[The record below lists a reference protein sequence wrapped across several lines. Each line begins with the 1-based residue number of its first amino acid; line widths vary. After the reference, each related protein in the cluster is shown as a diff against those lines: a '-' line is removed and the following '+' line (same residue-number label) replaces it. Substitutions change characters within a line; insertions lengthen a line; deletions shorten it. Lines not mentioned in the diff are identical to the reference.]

1 MSTKA
6 SQEEEEALVQTAS
19 SYCASN
25 GILMGARDK
34 STNQPLGA
42 NIYEPAPFSLHPT
55 LLPRAAF
62 EKAYEM
68 AVPFNNVVHR
78 AASKYEGWLRA
89 AVKTAAEGDRDF
101 TGKMLALA
109 DNVVQRG
116 RVQNVALGI
125 LRSDYM
131 LHCDAGASNEDG
143 EAAQKRQF
151 DSAIPLQVE
160 LNTIASSF
168 GCLSSKITCM
178 HQHLES
184 LESLG
189 GPTTG
194 EGALPDNGA
203 AEGVAEGLAVALK
216 EYQRQR
222 EEHVD
227 KRSGDADNDIDEV
240 VVVMVVQPGETNS
253 VDQRDLEFLL
263 QQKHGVRLIRRS
275 LNELATAASMNNGDG
290 DDFLGRELIIPD
302 GDKKVAAGVVYYRA
316 GYTPDDYPSDTEWEG
331 RGKVEHSAAIK
342 CPDIFYHV
350 FGTKKVQQVLAEP
363 NVLRQFCESDEEEK
377 LLSSSFAGL
386 YALGEGDD
394 SAAVEAALSNPYGY
408 VLKPQREGGGN
419 NLYDDELVRELKSMS
434 YDERGAFILMQKIM
448 PPSVPGKLV
457 RGGEIVYDGPTVCE
471 LGVFGISL
479 RRYSSGNESGKD
491 EDGND
496 DEDIL
501 LNKVVGH
508 ILRAKS
514 VQTDEGGVA
523 AGYAFL
529 SSPRVV

>member
-1 MSTKA
+1 MASKA

-55 LLPRAAF
+55 LLPRVAF
-62 EKAYEM
+62 DKAYEM

-78 AASKYEGWLRA
+78 AASKYEGWLRS

-101 TGKMLALA
+101 TGKMLVLA
-109 DNVVQRG
+109 DEVVKKG
-116 RVQNVALGI
+116 RVQNVVLGI

-131 LHCDAGASNEDG
+131 LHCESKTSGDDG
-143 EAAQKRQF
+143 EGEADQKRQF

-168 GCLSSKITCM
+168 GCLSSKITRM
-178 HQHLES
+178 HQH

-194 EGALPDNGA
+194 QGSLADNGA
-203 AEGVAEGLAVALK
+203 AEGVAEGLAMALK

-222 EEHVD
+222 EEHSI
-227 KRSGDADNDIDEV
+227 KRDDADDVDEV

-290 DDFLGRELIIPD
+290 DDFLERELIIPD
-302 GDKKVAAGVVYYRA
+302 GDKTVAAGVVYYRA
-316 GYTPDDYPSDTEWEG
+316 GYTPNDYPTDTEWQG

-342 CPDIFYHV
+342 CPDIMYHV
-350 FGTKKVQQVLAEP
+350 FGSKKIQQVLAEP

-394 SAAVEAALSNPYGY
+394 SAAVEAALANPHGY

-419 NLYDDELVRELKSMS
+419 NLYDDDLVRELKSMS

-479 RRYSSGNESGKD
+479 RRYG
-491 EDGND
+491 GND
-496 DEDIL
+496 DDDDDDIL

>member
-1 MSTKA
+1 MATMSAKSA
-6 SQEEEEALVQTAS
+6 EAEQEALVQLAS

-34 STNQPLGA
+34 ATNKPLGA

-55 LLPRAAF
+55 LLPKAAF
-62 EKAYEM
+62 ERAYDM

-78 AASKYEGWLRA
+78 AASRYQGWLRG

-101 TGKMLALA
+101 TGKMLKLA
-109 DNVVQRG
+109 DDVVKRG
-116 RVQNVALGI
+116 RVQKVALGL

-131 LHCDAGASNEDG
+131 LHCADDSSGANAADA
-143 EAAQKRQF
+143 KKQF
-151 DSAIPLQVE
+151 DEAIPLQVE

-168 GCLSSKITCM
+168 GCLSSKITMM
-178 HQHLES
+178 HQHI
-184 LESLG
+184 ESLG
-189 GPTTG
+189 GAMTG
-194 EGALPDNGA
+194 EGILPDNGA
-203 AEGVAEGLAVALK
+203 AEGIAEGLAMALK
-216 EYQRQR
+216 EYERQR
-222 EEHVD
+222 KEQQ
-227 KRSGDADNDIDEV
+227 ADPIDEV

-275 LNELATAASMNNGDG
+275 LYELATASNFA
-290 DDFLGRELIIPD
+290 DDSAEDFNGRELIIPD
-302 GDKKVAAGVVYYRA
+302 GDKTVAAAVVYYRA
-316 GYTPDDYPSDTEWEG
+316 GYTPNDYPTIMEWDG
-331 RGKVEHSAAIK
+331 REKVEHSSAIK

-363 NVLRQFCESDEEEK
+363 QVLRQFCESDEEEK

-394 SAAVEAALSNPYGY
+394 SAAIEAALANPHGF

-419 NLYDDELVRELKSMS
+419 NLYDDDLVKQLKSMS
-434 YDERGAFILMQKIM
+434 YVERGAFILMQKIM

-457 RGGEIVYDGPTVCE
+457 RGGEIVYEGPCVCE
-471 LGVFGISL
+471 LGVFGITL
-479 RRYSSGNESGKD
+479 RCY
-491 EDGND
+491 D
-496 DEDIL
+496 DEEAEGTSRKGDGII

-508 ILRAKS
+508 ILRSKS
-514 VQTDEGGVA
+514 VRTDEGGVA

>member
-1 MSTKA
+1 MKLLACSFLFTGAAAFASGTVHSIDSNQRPSTVRPSTFKNTIDTKMASKA

-55 LLPRAAF
+55 LLPRVAF
-62 EKAYEM
+62 DKAYEM

-78 AASKYEGWLRA
+78 AASKYEGWLRS

-101 TGKMLALA
+101 TGKMLVLA
-109 DNVVQRG
+109 DEVVKKG
-116 RVQNVALGI
+116 RVQNVVLGI

-131 LHCDAGASNEDG
+131 LHCESKTSGDDG
-143 EAAQKRQF
+143 EGEADQKRQF

-168 GCLSSKITCM
+168 GCLSSKITRM
-178 HQHLES
+178 HQH

-194 EGALPDNGA
+194 QGSLADNGA
-203 AEGVAEGLAVALK
+203 AEGVAEGLAMALK

-222 EEHVD
+222 EEHSI
-227 KRSGDADNDIDEV
+227 KRDDADDVDEV

-290 DDFLGRELIIPD
+290 DDFLERELIIPD
-302 GDKKVAAGVVYYRA
+302 GDKTVAAGVVYYRA
-316 GYTPDDYPSDTEWEG
+316 GYTPNDYPTDTEWQG

-342 CPDIFYHV
+342 CPDIMYHV
-350 FGTKKVQQVLAEP
+350 FGSKKIQQVLAEP
-363 NVLRQFCESDEEEK
+363 NVLRQFCESDEEEIFYPPR
-377 LLSSSFAGL
+377 LLVYTPL
-386 YALGEGDD
+386 E
-394 SAAVEAALSNPYGY
+394 
-408 VLKPQREGGGN
+408 REMI
-419 NLYDDELVRELKSMS
+419 LPPLRPLLP
-434 YDERGAFILMQKIM
+434 ILMAT
-448 PPSVPGKLV
+448 
-457 RGGEIVYDGPTVCE
+457 Y
-471 LGVFGISL
+471 
-479 RRYSSGNESGKD
+479 
-491 EDGND
+491 
-496 DEDIL
+496 
-501 LNKVVGH
+501 
-508 ILRAKS
+508 
-514 VQTDEGGVA
+514 
-523 AGYAFL
+523 
-529 SSPRVV
+529 

>member
-1 MSTKA
+1 MSSKA
-6 SQEEEEALVQTAS
+6 SQEEEDALVQTAS

-42 NIYEPAPFSLHPT
+42 NVYEPAPFSLHPT

-62 EKAYEM
+62 DKAYEM

-78 AASKYEGWLRA
+78 AASKYEGWLHD
-89 AVKTAAEGDRDF
+89 AVKTAAEGDKDF

-109 DNVVQRG
+109 DEVVEKG
-116 RVQNVALGI
+116 RVQNVVLGI

-131 LHCDAGASNEDG
+131 LHCESKTSEDDG
-143 EAAQKRQF
+143 EGEAVQKRQF

-168 GCLSSKITCM
+168 GCLSSKITRM
-178 HQHLES
+178 HQH

-194 EGALPDNGA
+194 EGSLPDNGA
-203 AEGVAEGLAVALK
+203 AEGVAEGLAMALK

-222 EEHVD
+222 EEQRGTSD
-227 KRSGDADNDIDEV
+227 EFDEV

-263 QQKHGVRLIRRS
+263 QQKYGVRLIRRS
-275 LNELATAASMNNGDG
+275 LHELATAASMTNGDG
-290 DDFLGRELIIPD
+290 NDFLGRELIIPD
-302 GDKKVAAGVVYYRA
+302 GDEKVAAGVVYYRA
-316 GYTPDDYPSDTEWEG
+316 GYTPNDYPTDTEWQG

-342 CPDIFYHV
+342 CPDIMYHV
-350 FGTKKVQQVLAEP
+350 FGSKKIQQVLAEP

-394 SAAVEAALSNPYGY
+394 SAAVEAALANPHGY

-419 NLYDDELVRELKSMS
+419 NLYDDDLVRELKSMS

-457 RGGEIVYDGPTVCE
+457 RGGEIVYEGPTVCE

-479 RRYSSGNESGKD
+479 RRYGSSD
-491 EDGND
+491 HD
-496 DEDIL
+496 DIL

>member
-1 MSTKA
+1 MATSTGSA
-6 SQEEEEALVQTAS
+6 DAEDEALVQTAS

-34 STNQPLGA
+34 ATNKPLGA

-55 LLPRAAF
+55 LLPKAAF
-62 EKAYEM
+62 EKAYDM

-78 AASKYEGWLRA
+78 AASQYQGWLRD
-89 AVKTAAEGDRDF
+89 AVKTAAEGDKDF
-101 TGKMLALA
+101 TGKMLKLA
-109 DNVVQRG
+109 DDVVERG
-116 RVQNVALGI
+116 RVQNVALGL

-131 LHCDAGASNEDG
+131 LHCDESSTSGAN
-143 EAAQKRQF
+143 AADAKKQF
-151 DSAIPLQVE
+151 DESIPLQVE

-168 GCLSSKITCM
+168 GCLSSKITRM
-178 HQHLES
+178 HQHI
-184 LESLG
+184 ESLG
-189 GPTTG
+189 GASTG
-194 EGALPDNGA
+194 EGMLPDNGA
-203 AEGVAEGLAVALK
+203 AEGIAEGLAVALK
-216 EYQRQR
+216 EYERQR
-222 EEHVD
+222 IEQQA
-227 KRSGDADNDIDEV
+227 GAIDEI

-275 LNELATAASMNNGDG
+275 LYELATTGNFA
-290 DDFLGRELIIPD
+290 DDSGEDFSGRELIIPD
-302 GDKKVAAGVVYYRA
+302 GDKMVAAGVVYYRA
-316 GYTPDDYPSDTEWEG
+316 GYTPNDYPTEIEWDG
-331 RGKVEHSAAIK
+331 RGKVEHSSAIK

-363 NVLRQFCESDEEEK
+363 NNLRQFCESDEEEE

-394 SAAVEAALSNPYGY
+394 SAAVEAALANPRDF

-419 NLYDDELVRELKSMS
+419 NLYDDDLVKELKSMS

-457 RGGEIVYDGPTVCE
+457 RGGEIVYEGPCVCE
-471 LGVFGISL
+471 LGVFGITL
-479 RRYSSGNESGKD
+479 RRY
-491 EDGND
+491 D
-496 DEDIL
+496 DEKEGDSNTGDGVI

-508 ILRAKS
+508 ILRSKS

>member
-1 MSTKA
+1 MASKA
-6 SQEEEEALVQTAS
+6 SREEEEALVQTAS

-62 EKAYEM
+62 DKAYEM

-78 AASKYEGWLRA
+78 AASEYEGWLRG
-89 AVKTAAEGDRDF
+89 AVKTAAEGDKDF

-109 DNVVQRG
+109 DDVVQKG

-131 LHCDAGASNEDG
+131 LHCESNTSGEDG
-143 EAAQKRQF
+143 EESQEGQF

-168 GCLSSKITCM
+168 GCLSSKITRM

-184 LESLG
+184 LG
-189 GPTTG
+189 GQTTG
-194 EGALPDNGA
+194 EGTLPDNGA
-203 AEGVAEGLAVALK
+203 AEGVAEGLAEALK
-216 EYQRQR
+216 EYHRQR
-222 EEHVD
+222 EGHFG
-227 KRSGDADNDIDEV
+227 KSDAADDIDEV

-263 QQKHGVRLIRRS
+263 QQRHGVRLIRRS
-275 LNELATAASMNNGDG
+275 LNELATAASMMNGDG
-290 DDFLGRELIIPD
+290 DDFLERELLVSD
-302 GDKKVAAGVVYYRA
+302 GEKKVAAGVVYFRA
-316 GYTPDDYPSDTEWEG
+316 GYTPSDYPTETEWEG

-342 CPDIFYHV
+342 CPDIFYHL
-350 FGTKKVQQVLAEP
+350 FGTKKCQQMLAEP
-363 NVLRQFCESDEEEK
+363 NVLGQFCESDEEERI
-377 LLSSSFAGL
+377 LSSSFAGL

-394 SAAVEAALSNPYGY
+394 SAAVEAALSNPHGY

-419 NLYDDELVRELKSMS
+419 NLYDDDLVRELKSMS

-479 RRYSSGNESGKD
+479 RRYRSGNNESGKGD
-491 EDGND
+491 NGND
-496 DEDIL
+496 VL